1 MAAVWPSRTFAKDS
15 TLVGAYNDAG
25 FDLFNRLS
33 ASPGNIAFSPY
44 SVGSAMAMALCGA
57 RGATEAEMAKALR
70 QTLPRMA
77 MADENARV
85 LAVLNDYDKSA
96 TPPCPTGMTL
106 SNGACKGPK
115 LKGESNCLPPT
126 RAEGDYCVGP
136 TLEVPSAKLAV
147 ANSLMLTKA
156 GDKIAA
162 DYIALLKSKFG
173 AEVFR
178 NAGLAEVNSWVKSKT
193 EGKIEK
199 ILEVLDPAA
208 KAVLLN
214 AVYFKAAW
222 LSVFDKRYTGDE
234 DFNLTVTNKAR
245 VPTMHRTGSY
255 AVAMQPEFRAI
266 RLPYVVPTLG
276 MIIVVPEKIDGFGVF
291 AAGFDGAKLAGLRT
305 ALQSQRVEF
314 ALPRFKISS
323 SFDLIPA
330 FQAAGMRLAFSDKA
344 DFSGMTGRPVSE
356 GSLKIGQ
363 IAHRAVVEVDETG
376 TEAAAA
382 TAIVMMPTA
391 AMPSKPPVPFKVD
404 RPFLF
409 YLVDDATGA
418 ILFQGRVND
427 PR

>member
-1 MAAVWPSRTFAKDS
+1 MAAAWPSGVFAKESD
-15 TLVGAYNDAG
+15 LVGAYNAAG
-25 FDLFNRLS
+25 FDLFKRLS
-33 ASPGNIAFSPY
+33 ATSGNVAFSPY
-44 SVGSAMAMALCGA
+44 SVGTAMAMALSAA
-57 RGATEAEMAKALR
+57 RGATEAEMAKVLR
-70 QTLPRMA
+70 QTLPRSA

-85 LAVLNDYDKSA
+85 LAALNDYDKSA
-96 TPPCPTGMTL
+96 VPPQCPTGMTL
-106 SNGACKGPK
+106 NGGQCKGPK
-115 LKGESNCLPPT
+115 PADGGCAFPARLEADQCTAPPKY
-126 RAEGDYCVGP
+126 A
-136 TLEVPSAKLAV
+136 PSAKLAV

-156 GDKIAA
+156 GDKISA

-178 NAGLAEVNSWVKSKT
+178 DAGLSDVNSWVKRKT

-199 ILEVLDPAA
+199 ILEVLDPSA

-222 LSVFDKRYTGDE
+222 LSVFDKRSTSDE
-234 DFNLTVTNKAR
+234 DFNLAGAGKIR
-245 VPTMHRTGSY
+245 VPTMHRTGTY
-255 AVAMQPEFRAI
+255 AVAMRPEFRAI
-266 RLPYVVPTLG
+266 RMPYVVPSLG
-276 MIIVVPEKIDGFGVF
+276 MIIVVPEKTDGFGAF
-291 AAGFDGAKLAGLRT
+291 AAQFDAAKFAALRT
-305 ALQSQRVEF
+305 ALQSQRVEL

-330 FQAAGMRLAFSDKA
+330 FQAAGMKLAFSDKA
-344 DFSGMTGRPVSE
+344 DFSGMTGRPAAE

-391 AMPSKPPVPFKVD
+391 AMPSKPVPFKVD

-418 ILFQGRVND
+418 VLFQGRIND

>member
-1 MAAVWPSRTFAKDS
+1 MAAAWPSGVFAKESD
-15 TLVGAYNDAG
+15 LVGAYNAAG
-25 FDLFNRLS
+25 FDLFKRLS
-33 ASPGNIAFSPY
+33 GTSGNVAFSPY
-44 SVGSAMAMALCGA
+44 SVGTAMAMALSGA
-57 RGATEAEMAKALR
+57 RGATEAEMAKVLR
-70 QTLPRMA
+70 QTLPRST

-85 LAVLNDYDKSA
+85 LAALNDYDKSA
-96 TPPCPTGMTL
+96 TPSCPTGMAL
-106 SNGACKGPK
+106 SNGACRGPK
-115 LKGESNCLPPT
+115 LKGESDCLPPT
-126 RAEGDYCVGP
+126 RAEGDHCVGP
-136 TLEVPSAKLAV
+136 TVAVPSAKLAV

-156 GDKIAA
+156 GDKISA

-178 NAGLAEVNSWVKSKT
+178 DAGLSDVNSWVKRKT

-199 ILEVLDPAA
+199 ILEVLDPSA

-222 LSVFDKRYTGDE
+222 LSVFDKRSTSDE
-234 DFNLTVTNKAR
+234 DFNLAGAGKIR
-245 VPTMHRTGSY
+245 VPTMHRTGTY
-255 AVAMQPEFRAI
+255 AVAMRPEFRAI
-266 RLPYVVPTLG
+266 RMPYVVPSLG
-276 MIIVVPEKIDGFGVF
+276 MIIVVPEKTDGFSAF
-291 AAGFDGAKLAGLRT
+291 AAQFDAARLAGLRT
-305 ALQSQRVEF
+305 ALQSQRVEL

-330 FQAAGMRLAFSDKA
+330 FQAAGMKLAFSDKA

-391 AMPSKPPVPFKVD
+391 AMPSKLVSFKVD

-418 ILFQGRVND
+418 ILFQGRIND